1 MSDFTADQKQSVY
14 DVIRK
19 RRDVRAFKSDPIPD
33 DTLARILSAAHQAG
47 SVGFMQPW
55 NFILVRESKIR
66 RSIWEHVN
74 AERLSA
80 ANDFSGEKREKYL
93 SFKLEG
99 ILDAPVNICVT
110 CDPTRQGP
118 AVLGRSTIRETDV
131 YSTCCA
137 IQNLWLAARV
147 EDIGVG
153 WVSILRR
160 EFLQA
165 ALNLPSHVIPIA
177 YLCLGYPVAF
187 EDKPMLETQGWLPR
201 LKLEDLV
208 FEDAWERPAQDEFRG
223 AIRRIDSATP
233 DKV

>member
-1 MSDFTADQKQSVY
+1 MSDFTSDQKQSVY

-19 RRDVRAFKSDPIPD
+19 RRDVRAFKSDPVPD
-33 DTLARILSAAHQAG
+33 ETLARILSAAHQAG

-55 NFILVRESKIR
+55 NFILIR
-66 RSIWEHVN
+66 GAEQRRAIWEHVN
-74 AERLSA
+74 AERLAA
-80 ANDFSGEKREKYL
+80 ANEFSGEKREKYL

-110 CDPTRQGP
+110 CDPTRHGP

-147 EDIGVG
+147 ENIGVG

-160 EFLQA
+160 EFVQS
-165 ALNLPSHVIPIA
+165 ALNLPPHVIPIA

-187 EDKPMLETQGWLPR
+187 ENKPMLETQGWLPR

-208 FEDAWERPAQDEFRG
+208 FEDAWERPARDDFRSTV
-223 AIRRIDSATP
+223 RKIDSNSP
-233 DKV
+233 DNN